1 MSAGSTDSVNPRAGF
16 FTPPSRQAEKTARGG
31 ADLELFL
38 VAVGLFP
45 IEAPDGGRPC
55 GIIGG
60 ASHDV
65 QVHLPDDIADAGDV
79 ELFRLKVRC
88 DKFRDSA
95 DRGHDFIVLRCGKL
109 VEILDAVDLR
119 DEKQPWEN
127 RVVLQKKS
135 ATTEPAEFVA
145 SSFKL
150 WVEFKC
156 HEHHTD
162 RIRAGCHSRMAYL
175 AVPAKLA
182 ITAPLPMNILRRL
195 YPLDQ
200 LPRQRQ
206 LWAWISFDVANQ
218 SFTLII
224 NTLLFSIFF
233 SQVVVRNDAIDDRIW
248 ALTYG
253 GSMLLTALVS
263 PLAGAAADER
273 AWKKR
278 FLIGSGLICG
288 LLTCALGWIR
298 PGQIGWAVLIYIP
311 ANFAFSIGENFLA
324 SFLPSLAKPNQVGR
338 VSGFSW
344 ACAYGAALVLL
355 ILTAGSMILFHLE
368 APNAWRPFFVFA
380 GLWFIAF
387 TIPAYLWLEEPQV
400 VQTLHPRRNLFTA
413 GFVRLA
419 ETLREF
425 TRYRDLG
432 LLMLSSLFYG
442 TGMSV
447 VVFFASKLAA
457 EYGFQ
462 QVDLVV
468 FVAVITVS
476 GIIGTI
482 VPTLYQDRFGHRRSV
497 VIFLLIWLLTA
508 LGFALYAHLH
518 EVHALSGAAGRYPT
532 WPLWGIGNLLGF
544 GLGSLGSSNRAF
556 VSYMA
561 PPNREAE
568 VFGIWGLMWKLSAV
582 TTFPFAWV
590 KDTVGTAQAL
600 LVLAAF
606 LTVGLVLTLRIDE
619 RRGLAAAHAP

>member
-1 MSAGSTDSVNPRAGF
+1 MAILALTDYASISPLTQMPNLRKF
-16 FTPPSRQAEKTARGG
+16 YLLNR
-31 ADLELFL
+31 
-38 VAVGLFP
+38 FP
-45 IEAPDGGRPC
+45 
-55 GIIGG
+55 
-60 ASHDV
+60 H
-65 QVHLPDDIADAGDV
+65 
-79 ELFRLKVRC
+79 
-88 DKFRDSA
+88 
-95 DRGHDFIVLRCGKL
+95 
-109 VEILDAVDLR
+109 
-119 DEKQPWEN
+119 
-127 RVVLQKKS
+127 
-135 ATTEPAEFVA
+135 
-145 SSFKL
+145 
-150 WVEFKC
+150 
-156 HEHHTD
+156 
-162 RIRAGCHSRMAYL
+162 
-175 AVPAKLA
+175 
-182 ITAPLPMNILRRL
+182 
-195 YPLDQ
+195 
-200 LPRQRQ
+200 QRQ

-253 GSMLLTALVS
+253 GSMLLTAIIS
-263 PLAGAAADER
+263 PLAGAVADER

-298 PGQIGWAVLIYIP
+298 PGQIGLAVLIYVP

-324 SFLPSLAKPNQVGR
+324 SFLPSLAKPDQVGR

-344 ACAYGAALVLL
+344 ACAYGAALMLL
-355 ILTAGSMILFHLE
+355 ILTAGAMILFHLE
-368 APNAWRPFFVFA
+368 AADGWRPFFVFA

-387 TIPAYLWLEEPQV
+387 TIPTFLWLKEPQAMRV
-400 VQTLHPRRNLFTA
+400 IHPGQNLFTA
-413 GFVRLA
+413 GFIRLA

-425 TRYRDLG
+425 KRFRDLG
-432 LLMLSSLFYG
+432 LLMIGSLFYG

-476 GIIGTI
+476 GIFGTI
-482 VPTLYQDRFGHRRSV
+482 IPTLFQDRIGHRRSV
-497 VIFLLIWLLTA
+497 GIFLVVWLLTA

-518 EVHALSGAAGRYPT
+518 EAHSLSGQGGIYPT
-532 WPLWGIGNLLGF
+532 WPLWLIGNLLGF

-590 KDTVGTAQAL
+590 KDTVGTSQAL

-606 LTVGLVLTLRIDE
+606 LAVGLALTLLIDE
-619 RRGLAAAHAP
+619 RRGLAAASDH